1 MFVLARLPSTA
12 YQPIF
17 WRTAMELKN
26 LIDPKPDLERLAKVL
41 DELGH
46 SARVWA
52 TRHWDRAT
60 QAKLYEAAKGFRP
73 VSLDD
78 YVPSGT
84 APLTQVITWGMNT
97 LPAHNHFQKRFAKP
111 SDPEVKDKLV
121 GFNFQGLSG
130 LTGPGYYVA
139 HAASDAGEVDIDYTM
154 VPTEKPADW
163 PEIVPNS
170 NRLGRFV
177 YDGMID
183 VMRGISTHV
192 SIGRARKKH
201 GWMDAWFVLVREDPQ
216 PAS

>member
-1 MFVLARLPSTA
+1 
-12 YQPIF
+12 
-17 WRTAMELKN
+17 MELKN
-26 LIDPKPDLERLAKVL
+26 LIDPHPDLPRLAKVL

-46 SARVWA
+46 PARVWA
-52 TRHWDRAT
+52 TRHWDRTT

-73 VSLDD
+73 VTLED
-78 YVPSGT
+78 YVPPDVP
-84 APLTQVITWGMNT
+84 PLTQVITWGMNT
-97 LPAHNHFQKRFAKP
+97 LPAHNHFQKRFCKP
-111 SDPEVKDKLV
+111 SDPAATDRLV

-139 HAASDAGEVDIDYTM
+139 HKASDEGEIDIDYTM
-154 VPTEKPADW
+154 VPSEKPAEW

-170 NRLGRFV
+170 ARLGRFV